1 MKMLVFLIAVALF
14 IVACG
19 PGQQLEATP
28 SPSPTSIPSPMPTAA
43 PSPGVETAP
52 APIDGVQVE
61 YAPEGSTLVVTSG
74 LPNGCARF
82 KEYQA
87 GYEDGVIKV
96 AVWNTMPT
104 GPDVVCT
111 MVYGYVETRIPL
123 KDVPGVGP
131 VALCQ
136 TLAVAANGQRFNV
149 QAAGDAPCPASS
161 LQATLGKR
169 FVLEAGQAASIADE
183 RLVITFVKV
192 SQDSRCPLNVMCV
205 WAGEARVM
213 IQVELNGQDMGQQEL
228 VLSAGGS
235 PAVISLDKY
244 HLQLLRLDPYP
255 TTAGVAP
262 DDYTATM
269 VVDKAGA

>member
-1 MKMLVFLIAVALF
+1 MKAVVFLVAMALF

-19 PGQQLEATP
+19 PGQQPTATP
-28 SPSPTSIPSPMPTAA
+28 SPSPTSTPSPTPTAA
-43 PSPGVETAP
+43 PSPGIETVP

-61 YAPEGSTLVVTSG
+61 YAPGGSTLVVTSG

-111 MVYGYVETRIPL
+111 MVYGSLETRIPL
-123 KDVPGVGP
+123 KDMPGVGL

-149 QAAGDAPCPASS
+149 QATGNEPCSASTV
-161 LQATLGKR
+161 QATLGQQ
-169 FVLEAGQAASIADE
+169 FVLRAGQTASVVDE

-213 IQVELNGQDMGQQEL
+213 IQVGLNGQDMGQQEL

-235 PAVISLDKY
+235 PAAISLDKY

-262 DDYTATM
+262 GDYTATM
-269 VVDKAGA
+269 LVDKAGA